1 MVNLLIIYRSYPHL
15 KSVHE
20 NIRKYVGIPNCL
32 AMASTPYKNCFQYA
46 GVRLAEFINENT
58 LSFATILSI
67 VSLKLLLT
75 VPAMSVPGLIM

>member
-1 MVNLLIIYRSYPHL
+1 
-15 KSVHE
+15 
-20 NIRKYVGIPNCL
+20 
-32 AMASTPYKNCFQYA
+32 MASTPYKNCFQYA